1 MRTRRPPTIIKDG
14 NFTGLAVALSV
25 SCLVSVAIF
34 VVIFGRL
41 LAEKCRQLLGAPA
54 RRKRQDW

>member
-41 LAEKCRQLLGAPA
+41 LSEKCRQLLGLPV
-54 RRKRQDW
+54 RREQQDW